1 MAKTKMCFLFV
12 CFSSGKFYLYY
23 NLASQG
29 FWAVGEKLGS
39 EVVRLENQGDRFC
52 PYYLK
57 SLWRYADGDL
67 NALVYDTSLRTVCMN
82 DVCSVARCGHQVCLF
97 LPQNPPIF
105 WKIASKNINIF
116 QAKCLLENQETGDN
130 STSPK
135 ARCECRKGYKGDA
148 YSRCVPELDEN
159 EFCSCNRLIFS
170 TQNPLARDKHEN
182 SYGEYFLFDT
192 FDGAPVCML
201 RNIA

>member
-12 CFSSGKFYLYY
+12 CLFFSSGKFYLYY

-82 DVCSVARCGHQVCLF
+82 DVCSVARCGHQVCLVVVLF
-97 LPQNPPIF
+97 TKPKNPIF
-105 WKIASKNINIF
+105 
-116 QAKCLLENQETGDN
+116 
-130 STSPK
+130 
-135 ARCECRKGYKGDA
+135 
-148 YSRCVPELDEN
+148 
-159 EFCSCNRLIFS
+159 
-170 TQNPLARDKHEN
+170 
-182 SYGEYFLFDT
+182 
-192 FDGAPVCML
+192 
-201 RNIA
+201 

>member
-1 MAKTKMCFLFV
+1 MSLINIGQWTHCISIIIQIQKHKCFF
-12 CFSSGKFYLYY
+12 SGKFYLYY

-82 DVCSVARCGHQVCLF
+82 DVCSVARCGHQVC
-97 LPQNPPIF
+97 
-105 WKIASKNINIF
+105 
-116 QAKCLLENQETGDN
+116 
-130 STSPK
+130 
-135 ARCECRKGYKGDA
+135 
-148 YSRCVPELDEN
+148 
-159 EFCSCNRLIFS
+159 
-170 TQNPLARDKHEN
+170 
-182 SYGEYFLFDT
+182 
-192 FDGAPVCML
+192 
-201 RNIA
+201 

>member
-1 MAKTKMCFLFV
+1 MEDQLLSIFRVGFNYIYTIVVCSTLIYYIYMAKKNVFCFCF
-12 CFSSGKFYLYY
+12 FSSGKFYLYY

-82 DVCSVARCGHQVCLF
+82 DVCSVARCGHQVCLVF
-97 LPQNPPIF
+97 LYPKKPLPIF
-105 WKIASKNINIF
+105 
-116 QAKCLLENQETGDN
+116 
-130 STSPK
+130 
-135 ARCECRKGYKGDA
+135 
-148 YSRCVPELDEN
+148 
-159 EFCSCNRLIFS
+159 
-170 TQNPLARDKHEN
+170 
-182 SYGEYFLFDT
+182 
-192 FDGAPVCML
+192 
-201 RNIA
+201 

>member
-1 MAKTKMCFLFV
+1 MAKAKMCFLLVFY
-12 CFSSGKFYLYY
+12 SSGKFYLYY

-82 DVCSVARCGHQVCLF
+82 DVCSVARCGHQVWFSYPKNPYLF
-97 LPQNPPIF
+97 F
-105 WKIASKNINIF
+105 
-116 QAKCLLENQETGDN
+116 
-130 STSPK
+130 
-135 ARCECRKGYKGDA
+135 
-148 YSRCVPELDEN
+148 
-159 EFCSCNRLIFS
+159 
-170 TQNPLARDKHEN
+170 
-182 SYGEYFLFDT
+182 
-192 FDGAPVCML
+192 
-201 RNIA
+201 

>member
-1 MAKTKMCFLFV
+1 MIFF
-12 CFSSGKFYLYY
+12 SGKFYLYY

-82 DVCSVARCGHQVCLF
+82 DVCSVARCGHQVCF
-97 LPQNPPIF
+97 DKKKSFKMFGAI
-105 WKIASKNINIF
+105 KITFFRPNVSFKIQSLETIPRRVQRLDVNVEKAIKVTLTQGAF
-116 QAKCLLENQETGDN
+116 QYLRKTN
-130 STSPK
+130 S
-135 ARCECRKGYKGDA
+135 ANA
-148 YSRCVPELDEN
+148 IV
-159 EFCSCNRLIFS
+159 
-170 TQNPLARDKHEN
+170 
-182 SYGEYFLFDT
+182 
-192 FDGAPVCML
+192 
-201 RNIA
+201 